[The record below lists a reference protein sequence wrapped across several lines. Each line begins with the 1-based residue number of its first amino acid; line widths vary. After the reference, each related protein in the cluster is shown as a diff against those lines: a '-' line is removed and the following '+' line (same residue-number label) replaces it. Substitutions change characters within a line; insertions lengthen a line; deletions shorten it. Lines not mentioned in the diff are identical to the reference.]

1 MNNIIITTHSK
12 RLRQFINK
20 YFYNFNKKLHF
31 MNCCVI
37 KLKSQEN
44 NGNYKVDAEII
55 YEGELDKYED
65 RKVDTYYDLKKFNSK
80 NIFSDS
86 IQIPL
91 NVTIY
96 LIRHAQGY
104 HNLNS
109 GLSRYIKIAHTNLIL
124 KDPQLTQIGITQA
137 LNCGAELKKY
147 INSSN
152 KNYFFCSKFLRT
164 RETMSYIM
172 SMLNINDK
180 IRVLHYTHEIKSLKA
195 DDFKDFYENKHNQCK
210 IDSDREKQKCDKVNN
225 IKIDW
230 KYFDKDLE
238 NVNFNYNSNMLYE
251 AYFIIGKINKR
262 DNEKLNLIKNML
274 LEI

>member
-37 KLKSQEN
+37 KLTPKEID
-44 NGNYKVDAEII
+44 GIYKVNAEII
-55 YEGELDKYED
+55 YQGELDKYED
-65 RKVDTYYDLKKFNSK
+65 RNFDKYYDSNKFNSK
-80 NIFSDS
+80 NIFSDR

-109 GLSRYIKIAHTNLIL
+109 GLSRYIKIAHTNIIL

-137 LNCGAELKKY
+137 LNCGSELKKH
-147 INSSN
+147 INQNN

-172 SMLNINDK
+172 SILNINDK
-180 IRVLHYTHEIKSLKA
+180 IRVLHYTHEIKKLNA
-195 DDFKDFYENKHNQCK
+195 DDFKDFYNNKNNMCK

-225 IKIDW
+225 ITIDW

-238 NVNFNYNSNMLYE
+238 NINFNYNSNMLYE
-251 AYFIIGKINKR
+251 AYFIIGKINTR
-262 DNEKLNLIKNML
+262 DDKKVQLIKNML
-274 LEI
+274 LQI